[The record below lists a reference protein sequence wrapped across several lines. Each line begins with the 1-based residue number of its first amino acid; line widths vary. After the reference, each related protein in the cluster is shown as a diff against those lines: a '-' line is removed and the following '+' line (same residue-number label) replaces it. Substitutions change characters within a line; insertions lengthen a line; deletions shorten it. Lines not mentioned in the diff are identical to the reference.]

1 MSFVLGVTG
10 GIATGKTT
18 VVTIFKNYHFPIVD
32 GDVVARKVVEPNEPG
47 LAAIVAHFGPTILL
61 ADGCLDRKRLGQII
75 FNDETQRK
83 CLNEIL
89 NPFIRQ
95 EILDQ
100 IEAGKKASPL
110 VIVDVPLMYEGH
122 YDQYMDEVAV
132 VYVDETTQVQRL
144 MMRDQLTQAEAIA
157 RIRSQWPIEQK
168 KALADIVFDNRG
180 TKEATK
186 QAVDAWLSGKG
197 FI

>member
-18 VVTIFKNYHFPIVD
+18 VVDIFRSHSFPIVD

-61 ADGCLDRKRLGQII
+61 PDGCLNRKRLGQII

-100 IEAGKKASPL
+100 MEAGKKNSPL
-110 VIVDVPLMYEGH
+110 VIADVPLMYEGH

-132 VYVDETTQVQRL
+132 VYVDEATQIQRL
-144 MMRDQLTQAEAIA
+144 MKRDLLTEAEALS
-157 RIRSQWPIEQK
+157 RISSQWPIEKK

-180 TKEATK
+180 TKEDTK
-186 QAVDAWLSGKG
+186 QAVEAWLSEKG